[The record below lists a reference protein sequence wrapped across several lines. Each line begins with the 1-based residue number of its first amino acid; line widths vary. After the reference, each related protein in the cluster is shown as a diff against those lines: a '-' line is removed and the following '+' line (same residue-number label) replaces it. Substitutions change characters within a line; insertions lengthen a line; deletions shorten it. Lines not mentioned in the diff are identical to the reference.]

1 MAQIQRIP
9 RTLKDNEAVIQR
21 GLIQVWEVAA
31 ALADIRE
38 QKQYRE
44 AGFKTFED
52 YCQQR
57 WNFSQQYA
65 TSLIRGHEVVSNIE
79 DTQTPTE
86 TTVSLLPTTERQ
98 TRAIREATKEPAV
111 QAEVWVQ
118 AVEDA
123 GGEQPTAPQ
132 IKAAA
137 AKVTASKTDDPPEDE
152 PEQAGPVDEFGK
164 RLPEYL
170 ADVFATDQEF
180 SELATLLTTVK
191 KRINALCSGPGG
203 RWLDRQDML
212 DDLQNLQT
220 AVKFG
225 KPFTECGMCRRDEK
239 RREKCDTCKHRGWVC
254 KRAFEQHDAAGK
266 AWLETRK

>member
-1 MAQIQRIP
+1 MAEIQRVP
-9 RTLKDNEAVIQR
+9 RTLEDNEAVIKR

-38 QKQYRE
+38 QKQYRD
-44 AGFKTFED
+44 AGFKTFEE
-52 YCQQR
+52 YCETR
-57 WNFSQQYA
+57 WNFNRDYA
-65 TSLIRGHEVVSNIE
+65 SKLIQGAQVVENVKGNLSTSV
-79 DTQTPTE
+79 DKMP
-86 TTVSLLPTTERQ
+86 EREWQ
-98 TRAIREATKEPAV
+98 TRAIRQATKEPAV
-111 QAEVWVQ
+111 QAEVWAK

-164 RLPEYL
+164 RMPEYL
-170 ADVFATDQEF
+170 AEVFATDQEF
-180 SELATLLTTVK
+180 SELAALLTTVK

-212 DDLQNLQT
+212 DDIQNLQT